1 MRRAFGHDGPDGLEH
16 GEHGDER
23 HRTSR
28 VAALAA
34 AVAIAGALAAPTAA
48 LAEGTS
54 LWRLYNPYDG
64 QHLLTTSESE
74 YDSLQPLG
82 WRGEGEAWES
92 PDEGDPVYRLYNP
105 YNGEHLYTGDEAEY
119 DSLARIGWR
128 QEGVAFR
135 SEATGGDPV
144 YRLFNPYEQVGTH
157 LLTTSASE
165 YESLAGA
172 GWVQEGVAFRAAHTH
187 DWQPV
192 YQSVWVQDSAAWDEP
207 TYSTVVKYR
216 CNGTAEVKD
225 EQGNVIKEHVDCG
238 ELFDTLDEWSDHDIA
253 VHGVDS
259 SYSTKAVKVQTGTRH
274 HDATGHYEQRV
285 TGYRCST
292 CGATK

>member
-1 MRRAFGHDGPDGLEH
+1 MRYGRKQGHPVRAMG
-16 GEHGDER
+16 R
-23 HRTSR
+23 
-28 VAALAA
+28 
-34 AVAIAGALAAPTAA
+34 AVAIAAAIAATLAAPAAA
-48 LAEGTS
+48 LAEGAT
-54 LWRLYNPYDG
+54 LYRLYNPYDG
-64 QHLLTTSESE
+64 QHLLTTDRGE

-135 SEATGGDPV
+135 SQASGGDPV

-192 YQSVWVQDSAAWDEP
+192 YESVWVQDSAVRCTRTSAPTAQLRSRSRQEP
-207 TYSTVVKYR
+207 STTTPR
-216 CNGTAEVKD
+216 GTTSRGSWGTAARPAGRRSRRPRKSSD
-225 EQGNVIKEHVDCG
+225 DWGKHVG
-238 ELFDTLDEWSDHDIA
+238 
-253 VHGVDS
+253 
-259 SYSTKAVKVQTGTRH
+259 
-274 HDATGHYEQRV
+274 
-285 TGYRCST
+285 
-292 CGATK
+292 

>member
-1 MRRAFGHDGPDGLEH
+1 MRRIFGHDDPDGLERV
-16 GEHGDER
+16 EHGDGR

-34 AVAIAGALAAPTAA
+34 AVAVAGALAAPTAA

-105 YNGEHLYTGDEAEY
+105 YNGEHLYTGDESEY
-119 DSLARIGWR
+119 ESLARIGWR

-135 SEATGGDPV
+135 SEGSGGDPV
-144 YRLFNPYEQVGTH
+144 YRLYNPYVQVGTH
-157 LLTTSASE
+157 LLTTDASE
-165 YESLAGA
+165 YEALAKL

-207 TYSTVVKYR
+207 TYSTVTKIR
-216 CNGTAEVKD
+216 CSA
-225 EQGNVIKEHVDCG
+225 CG
-238 ELFDTLDEWSDHDIA
+238 ELFDSVLEWSDHDIA
-253 VHGVDS
+253 VHNVTS
-259 SYSTKAVKVQTGTRH
+259 SYSSVPSKVQTGTTH
-274 HDATGHYEQRV
+274 HDATGHYEQKV
-285 TGYRCST
+285 VGYRCST

>member
-1 MRRAFGHDGPDGLEH
+1 MRYGRKQGHPVRAMG
-16 GEHGDER
+16 R
-23 HRTSR
+23 
-28 VAALAA
+28 
-34 AVAIAGALAAPTAA
+34 AVAIAAAIAATLAAPAAA
-48 LAEGTS
+48 LAEGAT
-54 LWRLYNPYDG
+54 LYRLYNPYDG
-64 QHLLTTSESE
+64 QHLLTTDRGE

-135 SEATGGDPV
+135 SQASGGDPV

-192 YQSVWVQDSAAWDEP
+192 YESVWVQDSAAWDEP
-207 TYSTVVKYR
+207 VYSTVTKIR
-216 CNGTAEVKD
+216 CS
-225 EQGNVIKEHVDCG
+225 QCG
-238 ELFDTLDEWSDHDIA
+238 ELFDSLDELFAHGDA
-253 VHGVDS
+253 VHPDFC
-259 SYSTKAVKVQTGTRH
+259 SYSSVAVKVQTGTKH

-285 TGYRCST
+285 VGYRCST

>member
-1 MRRAFGHDGPDGLEH
+1 MRRTFGHEDPDGLERV
-16 GEHGDER
+16 EHGDGR

-34 AVAIAGALAAPTAA
+34 AVAVAGALAAPTAA

-64 QHLLTTSESE
+64 QHLLTTSEFE

-119 DSLARIGWR
+119 ESLARIGWR

-135 SEATGGDPV
+135 SEGSGGDPV
-144 YRLFNPYEQVGTH
+144 YRLYNPYVQVGTH
-157 LLTTSASE
+157 LLTTDASE
-165 YESLAGA
+165 YEALAKL
-172 GWVQEGVAFRAAHTH
+172 GWVKEGVAFRAAHAH

-207 TYSTVVKYR
+207 TYSTVVRYR
-216 CNGTAEVKD
+216 CSQCGKTFDSLAEL
-225 EQGNVIKEHVDCG
+225 E
-238 ELFDTLDEWSDHDIA
+238 A
-253 VHGVDS
+253 HGDAAHPDFY
-259 SYSTKAVKVQTGTRH
+259 SYSTVSEKVQTGTKH
-274 HDATGHYEQRV
+274 HDATGHYEQKV
-285 TGYRCST
+285 VGYRCST

>member
-1 MRRAFGHDGPDGLEH
+1 MGNEGRGNR
-16 GEHGDER
+16 
-23 HRTSR
+23 SR
-28 VAALAA
+28 LVAALAA
-34 AVAIAGALAAPTAA
+34 AVAVAGALAAPTAA
-48 LAEGTS
+48 LAEGAT
-54 LWRLYNPYDG
+54 LYRLYNPYDG

-92 PDEGDPVYRLYNP
+92 PDAGDPVYRLYNP
-105 YNGEHLYTGDEAEY
+105 YNGEHLYTGDASEY
-119 DSLARIGWR
+119 ASLARIGWR

-135 SEATGGDPV
+135 SEGSGGDPV
-144 YRLFNPYEQVGTH
+144 YRLYNPYVQVGTH
-157 LLTTSASE
+157 LLTTDASE
-165 YESLAGA
+165 YEALAKL
-172 GWVQEGVAFRAAHTH
+172 GWVKEGVAFRAAHTH
-187 DWQPV
+187 TWEPV

-207 TYSTVVKYR
+207 MYSTVVKYR

-285 TGYRCST
+285 VGYRCST